1 MNHKLTAIF
10 LVLALTVSLAAC
22 GGGEETTVSG
32 IVMGVDGTVISLI
45 QMDSQMQGGF
55 GGGRFPVG
63 ENGEMP
69 TRPEGMEDFNPED
82 MEDFTIPEGMEDFD
96 PEKMQGFDPEKMEDF
111 NFEDFNPEDMS
122 EGFGP
127 GGFGEGEP
135 PEKPAEGEMPEM
147 AEATTI
153 DIANAH
159 ISLEIEGGKESGS
172 MSNIVPGTFVT
183 VTLSSKGE
191 ATYVLVSQS
200 MGFGGFGNFPA
211 MK

>member
-1 MNHKLTAIF
+1 MKKWIAVVMIFAMILTLTA
-10 LVLALTVSLAAC
+10 C
-22 GGGEETTVSG
+22 GGEETTVSG
-32 IVMGVDGTVISLI
+32 MVMSVDGTVISLMEMDG
-45 QMDSQMQGGF
+45 QM
-55 GGGRFPVG
+55 GGGRFPGG

-82 MEDFTIPEGMEDFD
+82 MEDFPRPEDMEDFD
-96 PEKMQGFDPEKMEDF
+96 PEKMEGFDPEKRDDF
-111 NFEDFNPEDMS
+111 NFEDFDPEDMP

-135 PEKPAEGEMPEM
+135 PEKPAGGERPEM
-147 AEATTI
+147 GEATTL

-159 ISLEIEGGKESGS
+159 ISIEIEGGKESGS
-172 MSNIVPGTFVT
+172 LNDIVPGTMVT
-183 VTLSSKGE
+183 VTVRPKGE

-200 MGFGGFGNFPA
+200 MGFGGFGNFPM

>member
-1 MNHKLTAIF
+1 MKKWIVIAMIFAMILT
-10 LVLALTVSLAAC
+10 LAAC
-22 GGGEETTVSG
+22 GGEETTVSG
-32 IVMGVDGTVISLI
+32 MVMGVDGTVISLI
-45 QMDSQMQGGF
+45 QMDSQMEGGF
-55 GGGRFPVG
+55 GGGRFPGG

-82 MEDFTIPEGMEDFD
+82 MEDFPRPERMED
-96 PEKMQGFDPEKMEDF
+96 FDPEKMEDF
-111 NFEDFNPEDMS
+111 NFEDFDPEDMP

-147 AEATTI
+147 GEATTI

-159 ISLEIEGGKESGS
+159 ISVEIEGGKESGS
-172 MSNIVPGTFVT
+172 MENIVPGAFVT
-183 VTLSSKGE
+183 VTLSTKGE

-200 MGFGGFGNFPA
+200 MGFGGFMP
-211 MK
+211 MR

>member
-32 IVMGVDGTVISLI
+32 MVMGVDGTVISLI
-45 QMDSQMQGGF
+45 QMDGQMQGGF

-96 PEKMQGFDPEKMEDF
+96 PEKMQGFDPDKMEDF
-111 NFEDFNPEDMS
+111 NFEDFDPENM
-122 EGFGP
+122 P
-127 GGFGEGEP
+127 QGFGEGEP
-135 PEKPAEGEMPEM
+135 PEM

>member
-1 MNHKLTAIF
+1 MNRKLTAIF

-32 IVMGVDGTVISLI
+32 MVMGVDGTVISLI
-45 QMDSQMQGGF
+45 QMDGQMQGGF

-111 NFEDFNPEDMS
+111 NFEDFDPENM
-122 EGFGP
+122 P
-127 GGFGEGEP
+127 QGFGEGEP
-135 PEKPAEGEMPEM
+135 PEM

>member
-1 MNHKLTAIF
+1 MNRKLTAIF

-22 GGGEETTVSG
+22 GGGEETTVFG
-32 IVMGVDGTVISLI
+32 MVMGVDGTVISLI
-45 QMDSQMQGGF
+45 QMDGQMQGGF
-55 GGGRFPVG
+55 GGGRFPGG

-82 MEDFTIPEGMEDFD
+82 MEDFTRPEGMEDFD
-96 PEKMQGFDPEKMEDF
+96 PEKMEGFDPEKMEDF
-111 NFEDFNPEDMS
+111 NFEDFDPEDMP

-135 PEKPAEGEMPEM
+135 PEKPAEGERPEM
-147 AEATTI
+147 GEATTI

-159 ISLEIEGGKESGS
+159 ISVEIEGGKESGS
-172 MSNIVPGTFVT
+172 MDNIVPGTMVT
-183 VTLSSKGE
+183 VTLSPKGE

-200 MGFGGFGNFPA
+200 MGFGGFMP
-211 MK
+211 MT

>member
-1 MNHKLTAIF
+1 MNRKLTAIL
-10 LVLALTVSLAAC
+10 LVLALIVSLAAC

-32 IVMGVDGTVISLI
+32 MVMGVDGTVISLI
-45 QMDSQMQGGF
+45 QMDGQMEGGF
-55 GGGRFPVG
+55 GGGRFPGG

-82 MEDFTIPEGMEDFD
+82 MEDFTRPEGMEDFD
-96 PEKMQGFDPEKMEDF
+96 PEKMEDFDPEKMEVF
-111 NFEDFNPEDMS
+111 NFEDFDPEDMP

-135 PEKPAEGEMPEM
+135 PEKPAEGERPEM
-147 AEATTI
+147 GEATTI

-159 ISLEIEGGKESGS
+159 ISVEIEGGKESGS
-172 MSNIVPGTFVT
+172 MDNIVPGTMVT
-183 VTLSSKGE
+183 VTLSPKGE

-200 MGFGGFGNFPA
+200 MGFGGFMP
-211 MK
+211 MT

>member
-1 MNHKLTAIF
+1 MKKWIAMAMIFAMILT
-10 LVLALTVSLAAC
+10 LAAC

-32 IVMGVDGTVISLI
+32 MVMGVDGTVISLI
-45 QMDSQMQGGF
+45 QMDGQMQGGF
-55 GGGRFPVG
+55 GGRFPVG

-82 MEDFTIPEGMEDFD
+82 MEDFTRPEGMEDFD
-96 PEKMQGFDPEKMEDF
+96 PEKMEGFDPEKMEDF
-111 NFEDFNPEDMS
+111 NFEDFDPENM
-122 EGFGP
+122 P
-127 GGFGEGEP
+127 QGFGEGEP
-135 PEKPAEGEMPEM
+135 PEM

>member
-1 MNHKLTAIF
+1 MKKWIAMAMIFAMVLT
-10 LVLALTVSLAAC
+10 LTAC

-32 IVMGVDGTVISLI
+32 MVMGVDGTVISLI
-45 QMDSQMQGGF
+45 QMDGQMEGGF
-55 GGGRFPVG
+55 GGGRFPGG

-82 MEDFTIPEGMEDFD
+82 MEDFTRPEGMEDFN
-96 PEKMQGFDPEKMEDF
+96 PEKMEGFDPEKMEDF
-111 NFEDFNPEDMS
+111 NFEDFDPEDMP

-135 PEKPAEGEMPEM
+135 PEKPAEGERPEM
-147 AEATTI
+147 GEATTI

-159 ISLEIEGGKESGS
+159 ISVEIEGGKESGS
-172 MSNIVPGTFVT
+172 MENIVPGAVVT
-183 VTLSSKGE
+183 VTLSPKGE

-211 MK
+211 MT

>member
-1 MNHKLTAIF
+1 MKKWIAMVMIFAMILTM
-10 LVLALTVSLAAC
+10 TAC
-22 GGGEETTVSG
+22 GGEETTVSG
-32 IVMGVDGTVISLI
+32 VVVSIDGTVISLMEMDG
-45 QMDSQMQGGF
+45 QM
-55 GGGRFPVG
+55 GGGRFPGG

-82 MEDFTIPEGMEDFD
+82 MEDFPRPEGMEDFD
-96 PEKMQGFDPEKMEDF
+96 PDKMEEF
-111 NFEDFNPEDMS
+111 NFEDFDPDDMP

-135 PEKPAEGEMPEM
+135 PEKPADGERPEM
-147 AEATTI
+147 GEATTL

-159 ISLEIEGGKESGS
+159 ISIEIEGGKESGALTD
-172 MSNIVPGTFVT
+172 IVPGTMVT
-183 VTLSSKGE
+183 VTVSPKGE

-200 MGFGGFGNFPA
+200 MGFGGFGNFPM

>member
-1 MNHKLTAIF
+1 MKKWIAMAMIFAMILT
-10 LVLALTVSLAAC
+10 LAAC

-32 IVMGVDGTVISLI
+32 MVMGVDGTVISLI

-82 MEDFTIPEGMEDFD
+82 MEDFTRPEG
-96 PEKMQGFDPEKMEDF
+96 MEDF
-111 NFEDFNPEDMS
+111 NFEDFNPEDMP

-159 ISLEIEGGKESGS
+159 ISVEIEGGKESGS
-172 MSNIVPGTFVT
+172 MENIVPGAVVT
-183 VTLSSKGE
+183 VTLSPRGE

>member
-1 MNHKLTAIF
+1 MKKWIALAMIIAMVLILT
-10 LVLALTVSLAAC
+10 AC

-32 IVMGVDGTVISLI
+32 MVMGVDGTVISLI
-45 QMDSQMQGGF
+45 QMDGQMQGGF

-69 TRPEGMEDFNPED
+69 TRPEGMEDF
-82 MEDFTIPEGMEDFD
+82 TIPEGMEDFD
-96 PEKMQGFDPEKMEDF
+96 PEKMEGFDPEKMEDF
-111 NFEDFNPEDMS
+111 NFEDFDPEDMP

-135 PEKPAEGEMPEM
+135 PEKPAEGERPEM
-147 AEATTI
+147 GEATTI

-172 MSNIVPGTFVT
+172 MENIAPGTFVT
-183 VTLSSKGE
+183 VTLSPKGE

-200 MGFGGFGNFPA
+200 AGFGGFMP
-211 MK
+211 MR

>member
-32 IVMGVDGTVISLI
+32 MVMGVDGTVISLI
-45 QMDSQMQGGF
+45 QMDGQMTGGF
-55 GGGRFPVG
+55 GGGRFPGG

-82 MEDFTIPEGMEDFD
+82 MEDFTRPEGMGDFD
-96 PEKMQGFDPEKMEDF
+96 PEKMEGFDPEKMEDF
-111 NFEDFNPEDMS
+111 NFEDFDPENM
-122 EGFGP
+122 P
-127 GGFGEGEP
+127 QGFGEGEL
-135 PEKPAEGEMPEM
+135 PEKPVEGERPEM
-147 AEATTI
+147 GEATTI

-159 ISLEIEGGKESGS
+159 ISLEIEGGRESGS
-172 MSNIVPGTFVT
+172 MENIAPGTFVT
-183 VTLSSKGE
+183 VTLSPKGE

-200 MGFGGFGNFPA
+200 AGFGGFMP
-211 MK
+211 MR

>member
-1 MNHKLTAIF
+1 MNRKIIAIL
-10 LVLALTVSLAAC
+10 LVLELAISLTAC

-32 IVMGVDGTVISLI
+32 MVVSVDGTIISLMEMDG
-45 QMDSQMQGGF
+45 QM

-82 MEDFTIPEGMEDFD
+82 MEDFTRPEGMED
-96 PEKMQGFDPEKMEDF
+96 FDPEKMEDF
-111 NFEDFNPEDMS
+111 NFEDFNPEDMP

-127 GGFGEGEP
+127 GGEMPPEGER
-135 PEKPAEGEMPEM
+135 PEM
-147 AEATTI
+147 GSFDGMGEATTL

-159 ISLEIEGGKESGS
+159 ISIEIEGGKESGAL
-172 MSNIVPGTFVT
+172 NDIVPGTMVT
-183 VTLSSKGE
+183 VTVSPKGE

>member
-1 MNHKLTAIF
+1 MNRKLTAIF

-32 IVMGVDGTVISLI
+32 MVMGVDGTVISLI
-45 QMDSQMQGGF
+45 QMDGPMEGGF
-55 GGGRFPVG
+55 GGRFPVG

-82 MEDFTIPEGMEDFD
+82 MEDFTRPEGMEDFD
-96 PEKMQGFDPEKMEDF
+96 PENMPQ
-111 NFEDFNPEDMS
+111 
-122 EGFGP
+122 
-127 GGFGEGEP
+127 GFGEGEP

-147 AEATTI
+147 AEVTTI

-172 MSNIVPGTFVT
+172 MENIVPGAFVT
-183 VTLSSKGE
+183 VCLSPKGE

>member
-1 MNHKLTAIF
+1 MKKWIAMVMIFAMILTM
-10 LVLALTVSLAAC
+10 TAC
-22 GGGEETTVSG
+22 GGEETTVSG
-32 IVMGVDGTVISLI
+32 MVMSVDGTVISLMEMDG
-45 QMDSQMQGGF
+45 QMGGS
-55 GGGRFPVG
+55 RFPGG

-82 MEDFTIPEGMEDFD
+82 MEDFPRPEGMEDFD
-96 PEKMQGFDPEKMEDF
+96 PDKMEEF
-111 NFEDFNPEDMS
+111 NFEDFDPDDMP

-135 PEKPAEGEMPEM
+135 PEKPADGERPEM
-147 AEATTI
+147 GEATTL

-159 ISLEIEGGKESGS
+159 ISIEIEGGKESGALTD
-172 MSNIVPGTFVT
+172 IVPGTMVT
-183 VTLSSKGE
+183 VTVSPKGE

-200 MGFGGFGNFPA
+200 MGFGGFGNFPM

>member
-1 MNHKLTAIF
+1 MNRKLTAIL

-32 IVMGVDGTVISLI
+32 MVMGVDGTVISLI
-45 QMDSQMQGGF
+45 QMDGQMQGGF

-111 NFEDFNPEDMS
+111 NFEDFDPENM
-122 EGFGP
+122 P
-127 GGFGEGEP
+127 QGFGEGEP
-135 PEKPAEGEMPEM
+135 PEM

>member
-1 MNHKLTAIF
+1 MNRKIIAIL
-10 LVLALTVSLAAC
+10 LVLALAVSLTAC

-32 IVMGVDGTVISLI
+32 MVVSVDGTVISLMEMDG
-45 QMDSQMQGGF
+45 QM
-55 GGGRFPVG
+55 GGGRFPGG

-69 TRPEGMEDFNPED
+69 TLPEGMEDFNPED
-82 MEDFTIPEGMEDFD
+82 MENFPRPEGMED
-96 PEKMQGFDPEKMEDF
+96 FDPEKMEDF
-111 NFEDFNPEDMS
+111 NFEDFNPEDMP

-127 GGFGEGEP
+127 S
-135 PEKPAEGEMPEM
+135 GEMPPEGERPEM
-147 AEATTI
+147 GSFEGMVEATTL

-159 ISLEIEGGKESGS
+159 ISIEIEGGKESGTL
-172 MSNIVPGTFVT
+172 NDIVPGTMVT
-183 VTLSSKGE
+183 VTVSPKGE